1 MYSPTYHYQDD
12 ETWEDVRAGER
23 EEAQVELDLARAERQ
38 KLERQLQSLQGPD
51 ALIAKLAAERGESI
65 EETRAQLDAIRAASK
80 PATPTA
86 SPAPKALP
94 GVDPEKL
101 DALLDQVPAGDFNA
115 AAQALLDSGATVIDP
130 LGQHWRNEA
139 PPTTASRATPEQV
152 NEYLNGATSLADL
165 ESKLDRLGLLA
176 GGAA

>member
-51 ALIAKLAAERGESI
+51 ALIAKL
-65 EETRAQLDAIRAASK
+65 AASK